1 VFRLSCVYTPAAET
15 HFSNGLDKQYGYG
28 RSVTDTDQ
36 RVWILQLT
44 GEGHEDPGSQL
55 NNLLSTFRI
64 PSTFKVK
71 AVNNDTAE
79 CPFQFSYL
87 RI

>member
-1 VFRLSCVYTPAAET
+1 MFRLSCVYTPAAET

-44 GEGHEDPGSQL
+44 GEGPEDPGSQL

-71 AVNNDTAE
+71 AVNNDTAGSLI
-79 CPFQFSYL
+79 PV
-87 RI
+87 